1 MTITPLP
8 LETSAASGF
17 THKVTITHADLTDA
31 DTSQTLAI
39 YPESGSFAAGT
50 CVTRV
55 GYNLVTEFDDAEDAV
70 SDMNL
75 YVGDDGSTTRW
86 VNGVEVSEKGTAV
99 AYGISATANCYTAA
113 NTVDAI
119 FITTG
124 GNLDTLDTGEVQIY
138 LAVTDLNSLET
149 A

>member
-8 LETSAASGF
+8 LETRAGLGF

-31 DTSQTLAI
+31 DTSQTIAI
-39 YPESGSFAAGT
+39 FPESGTFPAGT
-50 CVTRV
+50 VVTAAA
-55 GYNLVTEFDDAEDAV
+55 YNLVTEFDDGEDAI

-75 YVGDDGSTTRW
+75 YIGDDGSTTRW
-86 VNGVEVSEKGTAV
+86 VNAAEVSEKGTAV
-99 AYGISATANCYTAA
+99 AFAASGTYNCYTAA

-138 LAVTDLNSLET
+138 LAVSNLNDLET